1 MLGEDEKW
9 MLHALSLAERAQALD
24 EVPVGAVIVKDGE
37 LIGEGFNSPIDHN
50 DPTAHAEV
58 LALRNAAKYL
68 QNYRVAGNTTLY
80 VTLEPCP
87 MCAGALVHA
96 RINRVVFG
104 AYDPRSGSAGSVFS
118 LLESEK
124 LNHRAEVLGGVLEQQ
139 CAEQLRAF
147 FRARR

>member
-1 MLGEDEKW
+1 MLEEDEKW

-24 EVPVGAVIVKDGE
+24 EVPVGAVIVKDG
-37 LIGEGFNSPIDHN
+37 LLVAEGYNSSINQN
-50 DPTAHAEV
+50 DPTAHAEII
-58 LALRNAAKYL
+58 ALRNAAKYL
-68 QNYRVAGNTTLY
+68 QNYRVTGNTTLY

-87 MCAGALVHA
+87 MCAGAMVHA

-104 AYDPRSGSAGSVFS
+104 AYDIRSGSAGSVFS

-139 CAEQLRAF
+139 CAEQLRTF